1 MVTYNLL
8 LLFVTLLGFSFCEIK
23 KSKNRDIIFLCMVSV
38 AMIVMSSLRADT
50 VGVDY
55 KPYAEYFQTVCQN
68 DFAFLFSDAN
78 IYRTEPGYGVLNYMI
93 SLFSHNTYLFMGV
106 ASILIVGLRAIAIY
120 KYSSSIWI
128 SMFVFVSFGFF
139 GYSLC
144 TLRQE
149 IAISI
154 ALFAIKY
161 LQDKKPIPYF
171 LIVILAAMFHK
182 SLWILIPIYF
192 IAHIPLNWKSLSVYG
207 AGTLFIL
214 LFSVPI
220 LNFITQYI
228 FKHYTEDNYFLR
240 GRDFNTAYIPLILFL
255 VVMILQKRILKRNSK
270 NIVLINFIC
279 YAGLLFIL
287 TLKHFIFQRLAL
299 IFLPAALFLIPEI
312 LNAVDVDE
320 SKYEELGQLEI
331 GGKTNKKQLLQKRGK
346 LKSELHDAK
355 SMYYAAIG
363 FILFGGFVYQLFLLN
378 ANRLL
383 IVPYVTFFN

>member
-8 LLFVTLLGFSFCEIK
+8 LLFITLLGFSFCEIK
-23 KSKNRDIIFLCMVSV
+23 KSKNRDIIFLCIVSV
-38 AMIVMSSLRADT
+38 AMIVMSTLRADT
-50 VGVDY
+50 VGIDY

-68 DFAFLFSDAN
+68 DFTFLLSNAN
-78 IYRTEPGYGVLNYMI
+78 IYRTEPEYGLLNYVI
-93 SLFSHNTYLFMGV
+93 SLFSHNTYVFMGIV
-106 ASILIVGLRAIAIY
+106 STLIVGLRAFAIY
-120 KYSSSIWI
+120 KYSSSVWV

-171 LIVILAAMFHK
+171 LIIILAATFHK

-214 LFSVPI
+214 LFSIPI

-240 GRDFNTAYIPLILFL
+240 GRDFNTAYIPLVLFL
-255 VVMILQKRILKRNSK
+255 VVMLLRKNLLERNPK

-312 LNAVDVDE
+312 LNAMAVDE
-320 SKYEELGQLEI
+320 SKYEELSQLKI
-331 GGKTNKKQLLQKRGK
+331 GDKTKKKQLLIKRGK
-346 LKSELHDAK
+346 LKNELRDAK
-355 SMYYAAIG
+355 SMYYATIG
-363 FILFGGFVYQLFLLN
+363 FILFGGFIYQMFLLN
-378 ANRLL
+378 VNRLL
-383 IVPYVTFFN
+383 IVPYVTFLN